1 MPVAPPNSVSKS
13 LLNGDKREVKM
24 PSRLAQMAE
33 NGYLCY
39 RFKWLKISSIVFY
52 TGIDYTILV

>member
-1 MPVAPPNSVSKS
+1 MPVVPPSPMSKTPQS
-13 LLNGDKREVKM
+13 GDKREVEM

-39 RFKWLKISSIVFY
+39 RFKWLEISSIVFY

>member
-1 MPVAPPNSVSKS
+1 MPVVPLS
-13 LLNGDKREVKM
+13 LMFISLRNVDNRGEEM

-39 RFKWLKISSIVFY
+39 RLKWLIISGIVFY
-52 TGIDYTILV
+52 TSIDYTILV